1 MWIGVRNLI
10 LIIQESAHLFCF
22 REFYLILFWR
32 RLFGSY
38 REILRTLFAIISD
51 FSIRREIDFDERA
64 LAHSFTFYLY
74 VLYTPFPSH
83 VLLNHPLSPGAVP
96 LRCFLRGAFLLF
108 WTSPLAWP
116 RVSSQRYVEN
126 VELVRELFLPRKR
139 SGAERG

>member
-1 MWIGVRNLI
+1 MFSRILLRDLTMCDDGYLEVIGK
-10 LIIQESAHLFCF
+10 F
-22 REFYLILFWR
+22 
-32 RLFGSY
+32 
-38 REILRTLFAIISD
+38 LRTLFAIIID

-108 WTSPLAWP
+108 
-116 RVSSQRYVEN
+116 
-126 VELVRELFLPRKR
+126 
-139 SGAERG
+139 